1 MNISMV
7 QDLIEKD
14 GIVFLTYGGS
24 LTQTLIAGMTEALEN
39 EAKFNDLNM
48 STSNNIFTIFIE
60 LAQNMMN
67 YSKKNHENE
76 NGRKSEGLI
85 LVGKS
90 TNNEYFIHSQNVVN
104 SKDMHSI
111 QKKLELIKNMDKET
125 IKSEYRRL
133 RKEGRDLHPLG
144 AGIGF
149 YEISK
154 RCDEIDF
161 EFKKVDENRFY
172 FHFKAKI
179 TEKVEVN

>member
-1 MNISMV
+1 MNIAMV

-39 EAKFNDLNM
+39 EARFNDLNM

-67 YSKKNHENE
+67 YTKKIYGDE

-85 LVGKS
+85 LVGKGNDN
-90 TNNEYFIHSQNVVN
+90 TYFIHSQNVIKVEDKIN
-104 SKDMHSI
+104 I
-111 QKKLELIKNMDKET
+111 ERKLELIKQMDKET
-125 IKSEYRRL
+125 IKSEYRKL
-133 RKEGRDLHPLG
+133 RKEGKDLHPLG

-154 RCDEIDF
+154 RCDEIDY
-161 EFKKVDENRFY
+161 EFKELSEDKFY
-172 FHFKAKI
+172 FHFKARI
-179 TEKVEVN
+179 QEK